1 MNPIKNQDIES
12 ASNCTCPVTGLPL
25 LRRPE
30 WTDVSFDTDTD
41 YKATFSIV
49 GDSILLSQVSG
60 YATLRGIEKAF
71 RLLSEVVTAG
81 IAEGRP
87 YVQIEDYSN
96 LHGASLDGRK
106 YYIDYT
112 KKRDRLLGLIFYG
125 TSPIFNMSIK
135 LGKRLNIIKFKAH
148 IVKDY
153 SEAVKLALKMLSADK
168 TQVDDSLPTVITQ
181 PSAVS
186 TEERLSHEVVTNDDW
201 YLQLDGFSARF
212 EIIYGHILHAD
223 TSGFLEE
230 EHVAPIFRMHEKV
243 IESKLLP
250 EGSYYFVGG
259 VTDVKGSRKAR
270 RLYFDYITEWYK
282 DHPFRMYIF
291 YGANRFLRAA
301 INIASSLAPFP
312 VRMVKDLDS
321 ALRFIAEEKS
331 KGLRP
336 SPLPTARDATR
347 ESLASDQTQKYVDEL
362 LHFLGGINWETDGFD
377 YSREVDPSHPFM
389 PVFDTIS
396 LVKNDLDDLFQE
408 RKKAEEARKKAES
421 DLAEQ
426 NKYNKLRAYIW
437 RLASDKSL
445 KEDELIQKL
454 LDRVGPVIG
463 VSRACYN
470 KFTGEDP
477 HKSGMK
483 YILEWCDEGVK
494 PSIGAKMP
502 AHLVRHFIKED
513 FFVVTEET
521 ALEMVPKMIRPV
533 AMPIIEQF
541 AKSLNLESVW
551 LRPYYVNKKMEGM
564 LTFDICKDKKE
575 KPIWTEDV
583 KGIVNEVVGIVS
595 NHIAQKKAEEALRE
609 SEEKHRTIL
618 ESIEDG
624 YYEVDI
630 PGNFTFFN
638 DSMCKMLGYPKDEM
652 MDMNNRQYMDQG
664 NANKVYEVFN
674 RVYKTGKPDK
684 GFDWEFIRKDGD
696 KRYVETS
703 VSLMKDAESQPI
715 GFRGI
720 LRDITERKQAE
731 ALEQEKIKAEAA
743 NKAKSEFLANMSHE
757 IRTPLNGIIGMTEL
771 AMDTDLDDNQRNILD
786 TINTEANSLLSLIN
800 DILDFSKIEAGKLE
814 LEEIPF
820 DLRYMIEDLANSIA
834 IRAEQK
840 GVEFISFLSPDVPS
854 RLIGDPGRLRQ
865 ILINLSGN
873 ALKFTHKGEIY
884 IKAELAEELGDRVKI
899 RFLVKDTGI
908 GIPKEKQATIF
919 ESFTQADASTTRRY
933 GGTGL
938 GITISKQLVEL
949 MGGEIGVESPADCR
963 LKIDNCRLQDSP
975 KIEDPNNRQSSIVNS
990 QSKDG
995 PGSTFYFTAV
1005 FRKQKGEKAILAKEV
1020 DLSNLR
1026 VLVIDDNQTNR
1037 FILMEYLRSWGCLPV
1052 EAPGGKEALSILR
1065 DSVSS
1070 EEPFSLILT
1079 DIQMPQMDGF
1089 ELAREIRASKAL
1101 RGTPIIALSSAGRRG
1116 DGEICTDI
1124 GIEGYLIK
1132 PIKRDDLHMAII
1144 SVLGLSRGE
1153 EDTLQKL
1160 VTRHT
1165 IVEEG
1170 RRDVHI
1176 LLAEDYP
1183 TNQQVAIRHLNS
1195 AGYQVDLAEDGQQAV
1210 EAYKQKGYDLILMD
1224 IQMPVM
1230 DGYEATREIRKL
1242 EAHDS
1247 TNQPLNHLPIIA
1259 MTAHA
1264 LKGIKERS
1272 LKAGMD
1278 DYIAK
1283 PLRRKELL
1291 AMVDK
1296 WTRRSDD
1303 FRLKIDDRESE
1314 TGNAQSELTA
1324 NIQSSII
1331 NSQSKEDVPMN
1342 LDRAIEE
1349 FEGDKGFLMEVLEG
1363 FLENVKAQIGTIHQA
1378 ISDGDAEIVR
1388 REAHSIKGGAA
1399 NLTADKLSRIALE
1412 LEDIGKSGALEGGTE
1427 VLERLKKEFYRLE
1440 GYARNQNSSNS

>member
-1 MNPIKNQDIES
+1 MSPIKNQDIES
-12 ASNCTCPVTGLPL
+12 APNCTCPVTGLPIIH
-25 LRRPE
+25 RPE
-30 WTDVSFDTDTD
+30 WTDVSFGTGTD

-168 TQVDDSLPTVITQ
+168 TQVDDSLPTVTTQ

-243 IESKLLP
+243 IDSKILP

-259 VTDVKGSRKAR
+259 VADVKGSRKAR
-270 RLYFDYITEWYK
+270 RLYFDYITKWYK

-301 INIASSLAPFP
+301 INIASPLAPFP
-312 VRMVKDLDS
+312 FRMVKDLDS
-321 ALRFIAEEKS
+321 ALRVIAEEESEGIKLQS
-331 KGLRP
+331 
-336 SPLPTARDATR
+336 LPAAGDTAKKPVSSDDTR
-347 ESLASDQTQKYVDEL
+347 QYIDEL
-362 LHFLGGINWETDGFD
+362 LQYIGGINWETDGFD
-377 YSREVDPSHPFM
+377 YSGKIDPSHPFM
-389 PVFDTIS
+389 PVFDAIAV
-396 LVKNDLDDLFQE
+396 VKNDLDDLFQE

-426 NKYNKLRAYIW
+426 NKHNKLRADIW

-445 KEDELIQKL
+445 KEDELIQIL

-477 HKSGMK
+477 HKSDMK
-483 YILEWCDEGVK
+483 CILEWCDEGVK

-533 AMPIIEQF
+533 ARPIIEQF

-652 MDMNNRQYMDQG
+652 VDMNNRQYMDQG
-664 NANKVYEVFN
+664 NAKKVYEVFN

-703 VSLMKDAESQPI
+703 VSLMKDAEGQPI

-731 ALEQEKIKAEAA
+731 KLEQEKIKAEAA

-771 AMDTDLDDNQRNILD
+771 AMDTDLDDNQRDILH
-786 TINTEANSLLSLIN
+786 TVNTEADSLLGIIN

-884 IKAELAEELGDRVKI
+884 IKAELAEELGDRAKI

-919 ESFTQADASTTRRY
+919 ESFTQADGSTTRRY

-990 QSKDG
+990 QSKGG
-995 PGSTFYFTAV
+995 PGSIFYFTAV

-1026 VLVIDDNQTNR
+1026 VLVVDDNQTNR

-1089 ELAREIRASKAL
+1089 ELAREIRAIKAL
-1101 RGTPIIALSSAGRRG
+1101 RGAPIIALSSAGRRG

-1170 RRDVHI
+1170 RKDVHI

-1195 AGYQVDLAEDGQQAV
+1195 AGYRVDLAEDGQQAV

-1242 EAHDS
+1242 EAHHS
-1247 TNQPLNHLPIIA
+1247 TTQPLNHLPIIA

-1264 LKGIKERS
+1264 LKGIKERC
-1272 LKAGMD
+1272 LEAGMD

-1296 WTRRSDD
+1296 WTRRIDD
-1303 FRLKIDDRESE
+1303 FRLPIVDQGIATPNLQR
-1314 TGNAQSELTA
+1314 TIIGNG
-1324 NIQSSII
+1324 QSSIV
-1331 NSQSKEDVPMN
+1331 NSQSKAPMN

-1363 FLENVKAQIGTIHQA
+1363 FLENVRTQIGTIQQA

-1427 VLERLKKEFYRLE
+1427 ALERLKKEFYRLE
-1440 GYARNQNSSNS
+1440 GYATNQNSSNS